1 MRGTN
6 VPEMLHDRVRW
17 ELDDRVAR
25 LTLARPHGG
34 NALDMAMTQGLGE
47 AADRV
52 AQGAAN
58 GSIRVAVL
66 AAEGQTF
73 CVGGDLRELA
83 EAERRDLQVAA
94 VADAMHRIITVLRQ
108 TSVPVVS
115 VVHGT
120 VAGGGI
126 GLALAAD
133 VVLMAAEAKMRLA
146 YTAGGLSPDCGSTW
160 FLTQRIGSARALDLA
175 LSNRVL
181 TGREA
186 ADWGLVSRA
195 VSRQELNSIAND
207 LVAGLRA
214 GPAAAYAETK
224 RLIEAAHHRTLF
236 DQLTDESAT
245 IAGLIT
251 GPDAV
256 EGVDAFLAKRPAVFL

>member
-1 MRGTN
+1 
-6 VPEMLHDRVRW
+6 VSDILYDRVRW
-17 ELDDRVAR
+17 DLDDGVAR
-25 LTLARPHGG
+25 LTMARPHAG
-34 NALDMAMTQGLGE
+34 NALDWAMTQALGE
-47 AADRV
+47 AADRA
-52 AQGAAN
+52 AQGAAD

-66 AAEGQTF
+66 AAEGRTF

-83 EAERRDLQVAA
+83 EAERRDVHVTA
-94 VADAMHRIITVLRQ
+94 VADAMHRIITVLRR
-108 TSVPVVS
+108 TVAPVVS

-146 YTAGGLSPDCGSTW
+146 YSAGGLSPDCGATW

-175 LSNRVL
+175 LTNRLL

-195 VSRQELNSIAND
+195 VSNQD
-207 LVAGLRA
+207 LDSVTADVVAGLRA
-214 GPAAAYAETK
+214 GPAAAYAQTK
-224 RLIEAAHHRTLF
+224 RLIESAHSRTLVE
-236 DQLTDESAT
+236 QMTEESAA

-256 EGVDAFLAKRPAVFL
+256 EGVDAFLAKRPAVFR